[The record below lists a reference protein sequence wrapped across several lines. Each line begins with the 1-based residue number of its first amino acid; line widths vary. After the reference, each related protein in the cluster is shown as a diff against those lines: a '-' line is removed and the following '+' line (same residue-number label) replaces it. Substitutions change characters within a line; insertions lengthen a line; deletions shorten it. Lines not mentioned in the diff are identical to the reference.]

1 MMSQRL
7 GKPKVEVDIVDL
19 PAIDSAA
26 DLFTDSRTKV
36 ELTILIS
43 RLMEGEDPEALRR
56 EYGSELLEDAF
67 SMLENRI

>member
-1 MMSQRL
+1 
-7 GKPKVEVDIVDL
+7 VDL

-43 RLMEGEDPEALRR
+43 RLMGGEDPEVLQR
-56 EYGSELLEDAF
+56 EHGSELLEDAI